1 MNRGDGRI
9 DGPPHD
15 PAASM
20 DELKQ
25 SFQRHLTNSLA
36 QDRYTATPRGAYSSL
51 ALAVRDQLI
60 SRWLRTQQTYYEADA
75 KRVYYLSMEFLL
87 GRMLGNNLINLQR
100 LDETAQALRDLGYRL
115 EDLRE
120 VEWDA
125 GLGNGGL
132 GRLAACFLDSMATLQ
147 LPAYGYGIRYEY
159 GIFFQHIRDGAQV
172 ETPDNW
178 LRYGNMW
185 EIPRPER
192 IYLVKFYGRV
202 AEHENGRGRR
212 NEWVDTDNV
221 VAMAYD
227 FPIPGYGNNTANN
240 LRLWSAKS
248 TREFD
253 LDYFNHG
260 DYLRAVEERDKT
272 ETISKILYPNDNVSA
287 GRELRLRQEY
297 FFVSATL
304 QDILARYLKTHASFD
319 LLADKV
325 AIQLNDTHPSL
336 AIPELMRLL
345 VDEHGVDWDT
355 AWNLTTRTF
364 AYTNHT
370 VLPEALERWPVALL
384 ERVLPRILQII
395 YEINRRFLDEVSR
408 RFPADPGRLQRMSL
422 IEEGGEKRVR
432 MAYLAIAGSHSVNGV
447 SALHTKI
454 LKDTLFRDFF
464 DLYPERLNNKTN
476 GITQRR
482 WLLLCNPRLS
492 RLVSARIGEGW
503 ITDLDQLSALSAAA
517 EDAAF
522 RARWR
527 EVKAENK
534 RSLAEII
541 RQTTGV
547 AVRLDSIFDCQ
558 IKRIHEYK
566 RQLLNV
572 LHLIYL
578 YNQIKAGQHIVPRTV
593 IFAGKA
599 APGYYMA
606 KLIIRLISAVAE
618 RINRDPDAAPF
629 LKAVLIP
636 NYGVSLAE
644 KIIPAADL
652 SEQIS
657 TAGNEASGT
666 SNMKFCLN
674 GALIIGTLD
683 GANIEILEE
692 VGAENIFIFGLK
704 AEEVLD
710 AKKFGYD
717 PRHYYNH
724 VHELKKAVDMIG
736 QDFFC
741 ADRPGLFKPIVA
753 SLLDGGD
760 PYMALADFEAYVEC
774 QRKAALAY
782 LDEEAWTRKCILN
795 ASRMGKF
802 SSDRTIAEY
811 ARDIWRVT
819 PVAVTAPLA
828 TAAEN
833 CSPPAS

>member
-1 MNRGDGRI
+1 MLSGNYHSH
-9 DGPPHD
+9 GPRHPSESVY
-15 PAASM
+15 A
-20 DELKQ
+20 LKQ
-25 SFQRHLTNSLA
+25 SYQHHLTNSLA
-36 QDRYTATPRGAYSSL
+36 QDRSTETPRGSYSSL

-60 SRWLRTQQTYYEADA
+60 PRWLCTQQAYYEADA
-75 KRVYYLSMEFLL
+75 KHVYYLSLEFLL

-100 LDETAQALRDLGYRL
+100 FDETAQALRELGCRL

-120 VEWDA
+120 LEWDA

-132 GRLAACFLDSMATLQ
+132 GRLAACFLDSLATLQ
-147 LPAYGYGIRYEY
+147 LPACGYGIRYEY

-185 EIPRPER
+185 EIPRPEL

-202 AEHENGRGRR
+202 AQHENGHGLR
-212 NEWVDTDNV
+212 NQWIETDNV

-260 DYLRAVEERDKT
+260 DYLRAVEDRDKT

-287 GRELRLRQEY
+287 GKELRLRQEY

-304 QDILARYLKTHASFD
+304 QDILAHYLKTHQTFD
-319 LLADKV
+319 LLPDKV

-345 VDEHGVDWDT
+345 VDEHGLGWDK
-355 AWNLTTRTF
+355 AWSLTTQTF

-370 VLPEALERWPVALL
+370 VLPEALERWPVALM
-384 ERVLPRILQII
+384 EKVLPRILLII
-395 YEINRRFLDEVSR
+395 YEINQRFLLEIGR
-408 RFPADPGRLQRMSL
+408 HFPADPDRLRRMSL
-422 IEEGGEKRVR
+422 IEEGGEKKVR
-432 MAYLAIAGSHSVNGV
+432 MAHLAIVGSHSVNGV
-447 SALHTKI
+447 SALHTRI
-454 LKDTLFRDFF
+454 LKDALFRDFF
-464 DLYPERLNNKTN
+464 ELYPQRLNNKTN

-482 WLLLCNPRLS
+482 WLLLCNPRLAKLIS
-492 RLVSARIGEGW
+492 DRIGDGW
-503 ITDLDQLSALSAAA
+503 ITELEKLKALLPIA
-517 EDAAF
+517 EDAGF
-522 RARWR
+522 RAEWR
-527 EVKAENK
+527 DAKTANK
-534 RSLAEII
+534 KDLAAVIHKE
-541 RQTTGV
+541 TGV
-547 AVRLDSIFDCQ
+547 EVRLDSIFDCQ

-578 YNQIKAGQHIVPRTV
+578 YNQIKAGNDIVPRTV

-606 KLIIRLISAVAE
+606 KLIIRLITAVAD
-618 RINRDPDAAPF
+618 RINRDGDVAPY

-657 TAGNEASGT
+657 TAGSEASGT
-666 SNMKFCLN
+666 SNMKFALN

-683 GANIEILEE
+683 GANVEILEE
-692 VGAENIFIFGLK
+692 VGADNIFIFGLK
-704 AEEVLD
+704 VQEVLD
-710 AKKFGYD
+710 AKKVGYD
-717 PRHYYNH
+717 PQHYYHN
-724 VHELKKAVDMIG
+724 VHELKKTIDMIA

-741 ADRPGLFKPIVA
+741 ADKPGLFKPIVS
-753 SLLDGGD
+753 SLLDDGD
-760 PYMALADFEAYVEC
+760 PYMVLADFETYVEW
-774 QRKAALAY
+774 QRKASLAY
-782 LDEEAWTRKCILN
+782 LDQNSWTRKCIFN
-795 ASRMGKF
+795 VARMGKF

-819 PVAVTAPLA
+819 PVAVKASQTM
-828 TAAEN
+828 TDESSSTI
-833 CSPPAS
+833 SP